1 MSFDAFK
8 ILEEVK
14 KEFNLEFI
22 KFYIE
27 NNYADY
33 LEEEELEE
41 FENSEYD
48 SMFDYYAL
56 EGIGGNGFEGDIMTM
71 AGDWAA
77 EKFGITDD
85 ELWSDDDF
93 RYGMDY
99 YILEHFPTYYFVDYR
114 KKNNLDDLMSRFDN
128 L

>member
-114 KKNNLDDLMSRFDN
+114 KKNDLDDLMSRFDN